1 MRRTAYDQRAV
12 NGLFGRFVTG
22 LSNDEAFRPLDG
34 GAGLFR
40 PEMLM
45 IGATGRNAGKTELA
59 CRVIRALAARVP
71 IAALKVTTVVGANGN
86 CPHGGEGCGT
96 CSSLGE
102 PWCVTRELDAGS
114 GKDTSRLLR
123 AGAREAWW
131 LRVREEAL
139 ADAAADL
146 LSRVPAGWASV
157 CESNRLRRV
166 VEPGLFLQ
174 VRSEGER
181 SAKPSARSVA
191 DLADRVVVSDGS
203 SFDLDLERI
212 CVLDGQWALRRDA
225 CAVVVAAEEQNPSP
239 KAMLEPL
246 LASLRAQF
254 TQVEI
259 AAAPAGRAD
268 GLLGALAAALP
279 RSSHDW
285 CLVHSS
291 CRGPLAAGYVNALF
305 RRREDVE
312 AVVMRDDS
320 AGSRLPT
327 GLYHKDLLSRVHAG
341 LDADPPRT
349 PGLGSLGRVR
359 ELALAE
365 AER

>member
-1 MRRTAYDQRAV
+1 MVYEEPAMS
-12 NGLFGRFVTG
+12 GSSGRFVTG
-22 LSNDEAFRPLDG
+22 LSNSWTIRPLEG
-34 GAGLFR
+34 RGRLFR

-59 CRVIRALAARVP
+59 CQVIRSHAARVP
-71 IAALKVTTVVGANGN
+71 IAALKVTTVARADGS

-123 AGAREAWW
+123 SGAREAWW

-146 LSRVPAGWASV
+146 LSHVPAGWASV

-174 VRSEGER
+174 VCSASER
-181 SAKPSARSVA
+181 TAKASARALAS
-191 DLADRVVVSDGS
+191 LADRIVVSDGA

-212 CVLDGQWALRRDA
+212 SLLDGQWALRRDA
-225 CAVVVAAEEQNPSP
+225 CAVVVAEEGASP
-239 KAMLEPL
+239 PEATCEAL

-254 TQVEI
+254 TQVE
-259 AAAPAGRAD
+259 ARATPAGADDGRAF
-268 GLLGALAAALP
+268 LSALAEALP
-279 RSSHDW
+279 RSNHDW
-285 CLVHSS
+285 CLVA
-291 CRGPLAAGYVNALF
+291 PLGSGAISAALVNALF
-305 RRREDVE
+305 RRREGVE
-312 AVVMRDDS
+312 AVVVS
-320 AGSRLPT
+320 ATSSGPRLPV
-327 GLYHKDLLSRVHAG
+327 GLFHRGLLPRVEAA
-341 LDADPPRT
+341 LDAGPSRAPRLAAL
-349 PGLGSLGRVR
+349 GLVR
-359 ELALAE
+359 ELALAPQVG
-365 AER
+365 